1 MGAMTNEPERVPDQ
15 ATAHGPLATV
25 HAAMAP
31 TATIAAFG
39 DVAAKQRQVAIEA
52 AANPE
57 SGDVAEQR
65 ADLHREAAITD
76 AMRADRAAHATP

>member
-1 MGAMTNEPERVPDQ
+1 LEN
-15 ATAHGPLATV
+15 
-25 HAAMAP
+25 
-31 TATIAAFG
+31 
-39 DVAAKQRQVAIEA
+39 VAAKQRQVAIEA